1 MKKKIRSI
9 AELDEIA
16 KIIVADWKPNNVY
29 AFYGEMGTGKT
40 TLIRSICRAAQV
52 EDTVSS
58 PTYGFVNEYYSP
70 TCGKIFHFDLYRID
84 SIEEAERVFSRDL
97 TATLLTIARDV
108 KIQVE
113 FNPGVVA
120 SYRLLGYENRDV
132 ADADFRNDAVDA
144 GEIGAGHS
152 VTALYEVSLVPG
164 ANVAEAALTVRVRFG
179 NPQTDDVQEISQAIN
194 LETRLKQSK

>member
-84 SIEEAERVFSRDL
+84 SIEEALDIGIEEYFIQNGICLIEWPEKISELLPTNTKTVTLTMNEHDSR
-97 TATLLTIARDV
+97 TI
-108 KIQVE
+108 
-113 FNPGVVA
+113 
-120 SYRLLGYENRDV
+120 SM
-132 ADADFRNDAVDA
+132 
-144 GEIGAGHS
+144 
-152 VTALYEVSLVPG
+152 
-164 ANVAEAALTVRVRFG
+164 
-179 NPQTDDVQEISQAIN
+179 
-194 LETRLKQSK
+194 